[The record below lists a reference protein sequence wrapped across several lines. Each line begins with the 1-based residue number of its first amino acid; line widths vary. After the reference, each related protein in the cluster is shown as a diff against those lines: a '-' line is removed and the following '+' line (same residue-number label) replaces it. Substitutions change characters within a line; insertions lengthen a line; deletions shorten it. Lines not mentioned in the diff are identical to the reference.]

1 MGDLLRSNIDLNTQ
15 LNTERKYRE
24 LLKGQ
29 CLVNESQAHFTV
41 PVLALPFSENIILQT
56 ASRLLFLTFDWIK
69 DSNHAFKLLR

>member
-1 MGDLLRSNIDLNTQ
+1 MGDLLRPNIDLNTQ

-29 CLVNESQAHFTV
+29 CLVNEAQAHFTV